1 MASLLRLQ
9 SLLTVG
15 SDQCWLP
22 LPLLAPGGLL
32 PLLLLLLPP
41 SGLLKLLRPL
51 LLGGRDMRA
60 ANLPFQVSGRAMVMC
75 LSGSSGQKRE
85 VVRLT

>member
-1 MASLLRLQ
+1 MG
-9 SLLTVG
+9 T
-15 SDQCWLP
+15 DQCWLPVP

-32 PLLLLLLPP
+32 PLLLLLPP
-41 SGLLKLLRPL
+41 SGLPELLRPL

-60 ANLPFQVSGRAMVMC
+60 ANLPCHVSGRAMVMC
-75 LSGSSGQKRE
+75 LSGSSGQKRD

>member
-9 SLLTVG
+9 SLLTMG
-15 SDQCWLP
+15 DDQCWPPVP
-22 LPLLAPGGLL
+22 LALLVPGGLL
-32 PLLLLLLPP
+32 PLLLLLL
-41 SGLLKLLRPL
+41 SGLPKLLRPL

-85 VVRLT
+85 VVRRT